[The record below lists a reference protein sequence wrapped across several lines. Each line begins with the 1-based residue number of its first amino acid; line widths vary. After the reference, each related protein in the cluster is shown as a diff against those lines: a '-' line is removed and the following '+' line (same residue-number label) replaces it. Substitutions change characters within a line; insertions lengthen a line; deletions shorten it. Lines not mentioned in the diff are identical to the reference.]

1 MYSLYNTEAFVT
13 RKGLNVKR
21 SLMFTRFGGFK
32 YLLYRNVESIREN
45 LNISKIHSVEGLASL
60 PSKET

>member
-1 MYSLYNTEAFVT
+1 ML
-13 RKGLNVKR
+13 
-21 SLMFTRFGGFK
+21 TRFGGFK